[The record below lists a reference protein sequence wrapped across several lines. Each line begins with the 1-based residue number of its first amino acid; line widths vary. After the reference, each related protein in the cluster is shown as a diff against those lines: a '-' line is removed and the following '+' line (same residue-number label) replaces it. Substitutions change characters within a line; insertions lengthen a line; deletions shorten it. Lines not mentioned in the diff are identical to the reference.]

1 MSYKTMDSRE
11 SNE

>member
-1 MSYKTMDSRE
+1 MSYKTVDSRE